1 MEKLTKQFNYLSKEE
16 TSKLI
21 NSISNIKHKLIA
33 LIMLDAGLRVSEC
46 TSLKFKNIDFKNRT
60 ITLKSLKKKN
70 DKKILRT
77 VPISNRLYRCF
88 GDYLNQSKKLQLDA
102 NAYLFPTHS
111 KSGHIGRIT
120 VWRVLNRYSK
130 ILNIAHLHPHALR
143 HSFATHHLSEGT
155 TLAEI
160 KEMLGHQKF
169 DTTLIYASVPT
180 EKLKER
186 VNQVTE
192 RKKGFFNK
200 LFKRKKTTKLINL
213 DFAQS
218 YFTVGRNQQLKLL
231 ESNANKGIN
240 TLVIGAIGVGKSH
253 LLEHFKTAK
262 KIIRLDD
269 SESIKKTLAQIL
281 LYLYKDKETVL
292 NKIWENF
299 TIDEIKKRVQRENT
313 INLCDTITAA
323 VQPKEYALIIDDI
336 SKITP
341 TGKKMIERLKDTFVI
356 ICASRAVKANDTSF
370 IWNFEILKIKELNR
384 NYAMQLI
391 QQLSAGMQ
399 VENWELFR
407 NHIYEQSNGN
417 PRAITELINR
427 YKKEPFITNEVVR
440 EIKHIGALPEFDMTF
455 LILLFL
461 GIITALRYMSR
472 ELDEPALRFIGS
484 IGLILLI
491 VSRPLLRSLKKQ
503 FI

>member
-1 MEKLTKQFNYLSKEE
+1 
-16 TSKLI
+16 
-21 NSISNIKHKLIA
+21 
-33 LIMLDAGLRVSEC
+33 MLDAGLRVSEC
-46 TSLKFKNIDFKNRT
+46 TSLKFKNVDFKNRT
-60 ITLKSLKKKN
+60 LTIKSLKKKTH
-70 DKKILRT
+70 KKILRT
-77 VPISNRLYRCF
+77 IPISNRLYQCF
-88 GDYLNQSKKLQLDA
+88 GDYLNQNKKLKLDA
-102 NAYLFPTHS
+102 NAFIFPTYS
-111 KSGHIGRIT
+111 NTGHMGRIA

-169 DTTLIYASVPT
+169 DTTLIYASIPT
-180 EKLKER
+180 EKLKQR

-192 RKKGFFNK
+192 RKKGFFNRI
-200 LFKRKKTTKLINL
+200 FKPKKRTKLINL

-231 ESNANKGIN
+231 ENNANKGIN
-240 TLVIGAIGVGKSH
+240 TVVIGNIGVGKSH
-253 LLEHFKTAK
+253 LLENFKTNK
-262 KIIRLDD
+262 KILRLDD
-269 SESIKKTLAQIL
+269 TESIKKTLAQIL

-292 NKIWENF
+292 NVIWKSY
-299 TIDEIKKRVQRENT
+299 TIPEIKKRVQRENT
-313 INLCDTITAA
+313 IQLCDTIIAT
-323 VQPKEYALIIDDI
+323 VKPKEYILIIDDI
-336 SKITP
+336 SRITP
-341 TGKKMIERLKDTFVI
+341 NGKKMIERLKDAFVI
-356 ICASRAVKANDTSF
+356 ICAARAVRANNTSF

-440 EIKHIGALPEFDMTF
+440 EIKHVGALPEFDMTF
-455 LILLFL
+455 IILLFL
-461 GIITALRYMSR
+461 GIITAMRYMSR

-491 VSRPLLRSLKKQ
+491 VSRPLLRTLKKT

>member
-1 MEKLTKQFNYLSKEE
+1 MKNFDYLTKEE
-16 TSKLI
+16 TERLI
-21 NSISNIKHKLIA
+21 NSISNIKHKLIT
-33 LIMLDAGLRVSEC
+33 LIMLDTGMRVSEC

-60 ITLKSLKKKN
+60 ITIKSLKKK
-70 DKKILRT
+70 DTKKVFRT
-77 VPISNRLYRCF
+77 IPLSNRLYQCF
-88 GDYLNQSKKLQLDA
+88 GDYLNKHNKLKLDA
-102 NAYLFPTHS
+102 NAYVFPTYS
-111 KSGHIGRIT
+111 ETGHIGRKS
-120 VWRVLNRYSK
+120 VWRVLNRYAQL
-130 ILNIAHLHPHALR
+130 LNIPHLHPHALR
-143 HSFATHHLSEGT
+143 HSFATFHLSNGS
-155 TLAEI
+155 TLEEI

-169 DTTLIYASVPT
+169 DTTLIYASIPV

-186 VNQVTE
+186 VNNVTQ
-192 RKKGFFNK
+192 KKPSFFARI
-200 LFKRKKTTKLINL
+200 FKRKKRTKLINL

-218 YFTVGRNQQLKLL
+218 YFTVGRNQQLKIL
-231 ESNANKGIN
+231 ENNANKGIN
-240 TLVIGAIGVGKSH
+240 TVVIGNIGVGKSH
-253 LLEHFKTAK
+253 LLDNFKTSK
-262 KIIRLDD
+262 KILRLDD
-269 SESIKKTLAQIL
+269 SESIKKSLAQIL
-281 LYLYKDKETVL
+281 LFLYQDKKTVL

-299 TIDEIKKRVQRENT
+299 TIDEIKKKIQRENT
-313 INLCDTITAA
+313 INLCDTISAS
-323 VQPKEYALIIDDI
+323 VEPNEYVLIIDDI

-356 ICASRAVKANDTSF
+356 ICGSRGVKANDTSF
-370 IWNFEILKIKELNR
+370 IWNFEVMKIKELNR
-384 NYAMQLI
+384 NFSMQLI

-455 LILLFL
+455 LVLLFL
-461 GIITALRYMSR
+461 GIITAMRYMSR